1 MFFRKFLILVFV
13 IACGASCALAQDS
26 FADKFEV
33 TPFGGY
39 KFGGKINV
47 YGYDTEGTYPTA
59 NANIQNVYVKSNL
72 DYGVIADYSIWSSFA
87 AEFMWVRQP
96 TIYSQQDYI
105 STPPTEDFLA
115 RGTLSTYTF
124 GVAYTFRGDSKV
136 RPFVAGGLGWT
147 NFGNLD
153 SQPTELYLGF
163 NNKLAYNIGGGVKY
177 FFNKYAGL
185 RFDLRFAPSR
195 STPGVS
201 EECYITCEEV
211 SSSYHMNQ
219 GEANIGLILKF

>member
-47 YGYDTEGTYPTA
+47 YGYDA
-59 NANIQNVYVKSNL
+59 NSNVENVFVKSNL

-96 TIYSQQDYI
+96 TIYSQEDYDT
-105 STPPTEDFLA
+105 TPPTSDFLA
-115 RGTLSTYTF
+115 KGTLSTYTF
-124 GVAYTFRGDSKV
+124 GVNYTFRGDSKV

-153 SQPTELYLGF
+153 SQPSVLYVGF
-163 NNKLAYNIGGGVKY
+163 YNKFAYNIGGGVKY

-195 STPGVS
+195 TTPGVS

-219 GEANIGLILKF
+219 GEVNLGLILKF

>member
-1 MFFRKFLILVFV
+1 MFFRKFIVLVFV
-13 IACGASCALAQDS
+13 IACGASCAIAQDS
-26 FADKFEV
+26 FADKFEI

-47 YGYDTEGTYPTA
+47 YGYDENPVYGQDV
-59 NANIQNVYVKSNL
+59 QNLYVKSNL

-96 TIYSQQDYI
+96 TIYAEQNYYT
-105 STPPTEDFLA
+105 TPPMNSFLA

-124 GVAYTFRGDSKV
+124 GGAYTFRGDQKV
-136 RPFVAGGLGWT
+136 RPFVAAGLGWT

-153 SQPTELYLGF
+153 SDPSELYVGF
-163 NNKLAYNIGGGVKY
+163 NNKFAYNLGGGVKY
-177 FFNKYAGL
+177 FLNKFVGL
-185 RFDLRFAPSR
+185 RFDLRWTASR
-195 STPGVS
+195 TTPGVS
-201 EECYITCEEV
+201 EQCYITCEEV

-219 GEANIGLILKF
+219 GEANLGIILKF

>member
-47 YGYDTEGTYPTA
+47 YGYDA
-59 NANIQNVYVKSNL
+59 NANVENVFVKSNL

-96 TIYSQQDYI
+96 TIYSQEDYDT
-105 STPPTEDFLA
+105 TPPTSDFLA
-115 RGTLSTYTF
+115 KGTLSTYTF
-124 GVAYTFRGDSKV
+124 GVNYTFRGDSKV

-153 SQPTELYLGF
+153 SQPSVLYVGF
-163 NNKLAYNIGGGVKY
+163 YNKFAYNIGGGVKY

-195 STPGVS
+195 TTPGVS

-219 GEANIGLILKF
+219 GEVNLGLILKF